1 MSDVSLEGHLHRLCG
16 GRYTLASEQVTIR
29 LSGMSAAVERMF
41 YRCTKCDDVQRT
53 VEQREAAEQAA
64 VAAMRVQ
71 HGLMAPREVKALR
84 ERLGLTPQQLGELLY
99 GTPRGVVEGWEKG
112 RYLQNRETDALL
124 RSLSDRETLEQRAAK
139 AGVQLPD
146 PAVLAAAP
154 SPWSRRGRAAAA
166 GRDGD
171 APAGANAVNEAEPP
185 EATDD
190 AIGDAADDATNDA
203 TDDAAR
209 G

>member
-29 LSGMSAAVERMF
+29 LSGMSAQVEREF
-41 YRCTKCDDVQRT
+41 YRCSKCDDVQRT

-64 VAAMRVQ
+64 VIAMRAE
-71 HGLMAPREVKALR
+71 HGLMAPREIKALR
-84 ERLGLTPQQLGELLY
+84 ESLGLTPQQLGELLY

-124 RSLSDRETLEQRAAK
+124 RSLADRETLEQRAAK

-146 PAVLAAAP
+146 PALLAAAP
-154 SPWSRRGRAAAA
+154 SPWSRRGRAAARGGEVA
-166 GRDGD
+166 
-171 APAGANAVNEAEPP
+171 APEPGADR
-185 EATDD
+185 T
-190 AIGDAADDATNDA
+190 GDAAPDEIREEAPDTE
-203 TDDAAR
+203 R

>member
-29 LSGMSAAVERMF
+29 LSGMSAVVQREF
-41 YRCTKCDDVQRT
+41 FRCGKCDDVQRT

-64 VAAMRVQ
+64 VAAMRAE
-71 HGLMAPREVKALR
+71 HGLMTPREIRTLR
-84 ERLGLTPQQLGELLY
+84 ESLGLTTQQLGELLY

-124 RSLSDRETLEQRAAK
+124 RSLADRTTLEERAAK

-146 PAVLAAAP
+146 PALLAAA
-154 SPWSRRGRAAAA
+154 SSA
-166 GRDGD
+166 GSGSCT
-171 APAGANAVNEAEPP
+171 PAF
-185 EATDD
+185 
-190 AIGDAADDATNDA
+190 
-203 TDDAAR
+203 AAR
-209 G
+209 CSSVSRSTNERSSASVSRFCR